1 MQVVCIW
8 VFIGYNICRIN
19 IMSTTLLLFALGAGV
34 VTFLGGLF
42 SLRFKDQAHLITSF
56 SAGVVIGLAF
66 FDLLPESI
74 ELGGLENISLITT
87 VIALGFV
94 FYLIL
99 DRAFHNIK
107 QKTGHDHSHESHIEH
122 GHRGNLRAGS
132 LVVHSFLDG
141 MGIGFAFQV
150 STSLGILVAVAVLAH
165 DFSDGI
171 NTISAIIKDGGKKVR
186 ALKWLTLDSIAP
198 VLGVLSTLFFTV
210 SESTLGFILAL
221 FAGFFFYIGASDLI
235 PESYHNHPT
244 KLTTLM
250 TILGMIFIFTAI
262 SFAH

>member
-1 MQVVCIW
+1 M
-8 VFIGYNICRIN
+8 NL
-19 IMSTTLLLFALGAGV
+19 TLFLFALGAGLM
-34 VTFLGGLF
+34 TLLGGLF
-42 SLRFKDQAHLITSF
+42 SLRFRDKAHLITSF

-74 ELGGLENISLITT
+74 ELGGEGNIQLITS

-94 FYLIL
+94 LYLIL
-99 DRAFHNIK
+99 DRFFHNT
-107 QKTGHDHSHESHIEH
+107 KTHEHEHTKHDHSFESHITE
-122 GHRGNLRAGS
+122 GHRGRLRAGS
-132 LVVHSFLDG
+132 LVLHSFLDG
-141 MGIGFAFQV
+141 IGIGFAFQV

-171 NTISAIIKDGGKKVR
+171 NTITAILKDGGKKIQAIR
-186 ALKWLTLDSIAP
+186 WLVLDSLAP
-198 VLGVLSTLFFTV
+198 VLGILSTLFISV
-210 SESTLGFILAL
+210 SEFTLGIILAL
-221 FAGFFFYIGASDLI
+221 FCGFFFYIGASDLI

-262 SFAH
+262 VIAG